1 MPNTSPHDKLYLKLR
16 GKAYRLLGRREHSAW
31 ELRRKLQHAKH
42 AERAEQAERA
52 ERAELVER
60 LVAELTAE
68 KVQSDARFTE
78 QHCRQRYQNG
88 RGPVKVRYDLAQ
100 HQIEETLVER
110 VMSDYETKWPTRA
123 AEVRC
128 RKFGEQAPTSYKDW
142 AKQARFLQQRGFT
155 AEHIE
160 PYTGEP
166 YTGEHC
172 AGES

>member
-1 MPNTSPHDKLYLKLR
+1 MPSTSPHDKLYLKLR

-31 ELRRKLQHAKH
+31 ELRRKLQHA
-42 AERAEQAERA
+42 EYP
-52 ERAELVER
+52 ELVER

-68 KVQSDARFTE
+68 EVQSDARFTE

-100 HQIEETLVER
+100 HRIEETLVER
-110 VMSDYETKWPTRA
+110 VMSGYETKWPARA

-155 AEHIE
+155 TEHFE
-160 PYTGEP
+160 FY
-166 YTGEHC
+166 
-172 AGES
+172 AGESSGES

>member
-1 MPNTSPHDKLYLKLR
+1 MPSTSPHDKLYLKLR

-42 AERAEQAERA
+42 AEHPERAEHPEQA

-68 KVQSDARFTE
+68 EVQSDFRFTE

-100 HQIEETLVER
+100 HRIEETLVER
-110 VMSDYETKWPTRA
+110 VMSGYETKWPALA

-128 RKFGEQAPTSYKDW
+128 RKFGEQAPASYKDW
-142 AKQARFLQQRGFT
+142 ARQARFLQQRGFT
-155 AEHIE
+155 TEHFE
-160 PYTGEP
+160 FY
-166 YTGEHC
+166 
-172 AGES
+172 AGESSGES